1 MRYLSH
7 TAEEI
12 DEKLKR
18 VPADW
23 EAIADQTY
31 KPESGYAQSGKAV
44 AEAVNEVLSEVDSKL
59 ENISVTIEVDQAY
72 DDTSENAQ
80 SGTAVAEAIALFR
93 EDLNELLPKIEV
105 ITDLDIDSIYSH
117 IDKDNKS
124 N

>member
-1 MRYLSH
+1 MKYLSH

-23 EAIADQTY
+23 EAVADQTY

-44 AEAVNEVLSEVDSKL
+44 AEAVNNVLSEVDDKL
-59 ENISVTIEVDQAY
+59 ENISVTVEVDQKY
-72 DDTSENAQ
+72 DDDSENAQ
-80 SGTAVAEAIALFR
+80 SGKAVAEAIALFR

-105 ITDLDIDSIYSH
+105 ITESVIDSIYSD
-117 IDKDNKS
+117 IDKGNKS